1 MPLFSRVQIALC
13 APIIATTGV
22 SNSKVNKKPESRKGF
37 RVVRSRRPG
46 KVRQLASHG
55 RRFCN
60 IDQRFAARGDL
71 ERLTRLQGLDDLA
84 PRTQDLARCF
94 LHVRHISTKSTPANK
109 KAALAGGLKRNKD

>member
-37 RVVRSRRPG
+37 IVQQTFQEAISNFGARVVRSRRPG

-84 PRTQDLARCF
+84 PRTQDLA
-94 LHVRHISTKSTPANK
+94 
-109 KAALAGGLKRNKD
+109 